1 MNRTEAVRERS
12 YVFNAG
18 FWQRERD
25 VEGDP
30 NEEVGAADK
39 AKRDVRVTTLKSVKS
54 KIQWSPVKCLNLP
67 TPSSLPHAKSSV
79 ILCYKNYW
87 LAKKNGQAIL
97 NR

>member
-1 MNRTEAVRERS
+1 MNRTEAVREIS

-39 AKRDVRVTTLKSVKS
+39 AKRDVRVTTLKSVK
-54 KIQWSPVKCLNLP
+54 K
-67 TPSSLPHAKSSV
+67 
-79 ILCYKNYW
+79 
-87 LAKKNGQAIL
+87 
-97 NR
+97 